1 MPKVQM
7 LESGEGPRGKRDGK
21 GRWGRCCREARVLAE
36 VKFRPTNQRREGER
50 ESHQG
55 ECPGSRQSAKALKAL
70 RLVRGT
76 LKPEA

>member
-1 MPKVQM
+1 MVRAP
-7 LESGEGPRGKRDGK
+7 EGKEMGRGG
-21 GRWGRCCREARVLAE
+21 GGGGGGRCCREAGVLAE
-36 VKFRPTNQRREGER
+36 VKFRPTNQRRERER